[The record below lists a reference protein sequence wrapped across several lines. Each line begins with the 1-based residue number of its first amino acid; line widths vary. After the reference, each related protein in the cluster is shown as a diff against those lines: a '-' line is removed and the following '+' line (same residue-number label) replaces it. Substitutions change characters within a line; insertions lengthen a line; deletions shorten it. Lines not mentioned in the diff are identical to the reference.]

1 LDQLQKDLAAAY
13 PLLRIQVLGVNW
25 FGLESANGEMLEDKS
40 LPWIQDVDSDQNGYS
55 DVWQNWG
62 TEHLDLVV
70 LDGSGRPVA
79 WANMST
85 FNLELPANYAGLRDD
100 LVAAAMA
107 SQKPWR
113 NAGKPLDVDNSG
125 AVLPLDAL
133 IVINR
138 INTITTQQLPPPVT
152 AQSPPP
158 YYDVN
163 GDGSVT
169 PLDALLIINFLNVGS
184 SAAAGEGELWLQWLA
199 ADLTGLNVPWFEKM

>member
-1 LDQLQKDLAAAY
+1 LDLLQKDLAAAY

-40 LPWIQDVDSDQNGYS
+40 LPWVQDVDSNQNGQS

-79 WANMST
+79 WTNLST
-85 FNLELPANYAGLRDD
+85 FNLDLPANYAGLRDD
-100 LVAAAMA
+100 LIAAAMA
-107 SQKPWR
+107 SQKPWQ

-125 AVLPLDAL
+125 AVVPLDAL

-138 INTITTQQLPPPVT
+138 INAITTQQLPPPVT

-163 GDGSVT
+163 GDGSLT
-169 PLDALLIINFLNVGS
+169 ALDALLIINFLNVGS
-184 SAAAGEGELWLQWLA
+184 STAAGEGELWLSWLA
-199 ADLTGLNVPWFEKM
+199 ADLTGLNVPWLDRM